1 MATESQRSVKARKGN
16 GGQGAEGRKT
26 AERCGKEEREANDVA
41 EERGRKKGTLTTV
54 HQNVSHTVTIRLHEL
69 TASDRD
75 RWLE

>member
-16 GGQGAEGRKT
+16 GGQGATQPAK
-26 AERCGKEEREANDVA
+26 AERLVKVA
-41 EERGRKKGTLTTV
+41 EERGTKRKGTLTTV

>member
-16 GGQGAEGRKT
+16 GGQGATQPAK
-26 AERCGKEEREANDVA
+26 AERLVKVA
-41 EERGRKKGTLTTV
+41 EERGTKLLARKGTLTTV

>member
-1 MATESQRSVKARKGN
+1 MNEVDSATQPAK
-16 GGQGAEGRKT
+16 
-26 AERCGKEEREANDVA
+26 AERLVMLLGTKVLAR
-41 EERGRKKGTLTTV
+41 KGTLTTV